1 MDLRCFDR
9 LADVIKYF
17 AEKHPE
23 KPGFEREY
31 VSGLGGVP
39 RTWQGWYCLK
49 CGLFESDLKL
59 LKEHYKRVHGGEE

>member
-1 MDLRCFDR
+1 MDLRYFGQARGRD
-9 LADVIKYF
+9 KHF

-49 CGLFESDLKL
+49 CGLFESDLNI
-59 LKEHYKRVHGGEE
+59 LKAHYKADHGGES